1 MIVVT
6 GADGFLGSAVMAG
19 LAARGHALRGL
30 VRTLDASTVARPEYL
45 AVGDLARVGDETLRN
60 ALRGASAVVHLAAQA
75 HRPLDADIESAAALR
90 RVNVEASERL
100 ASATAAAGARHFVF
114 VSTVKVHGDRS
125 LPGRPLRES
134 DPPHPP
140 DEYAASKWAA
150 ERALAIVAERT
161 ALCVTALRLPLV
173 YGPGVK
179 ANFAALARAVARGV
193 PLPLAAVANK
203 RSVLGTGNFVS
214 ALAAL
219 LASDGAG
226 RHGQLTPYFVTD
238 AESVSTPDLVRA
250 LSQAFRVAP
259 RLFPF
264 PASALRIAG
273 AWLGKSETVERLL
286 DTLEADATTFRTH
299 YAWTPP
305 YSLAQGV
312 AAMLA
317 DRPPL

>member
-1 MIVVT
+1 VIVVT
-6 GADGFLGSAVMAG
+6 GARGFLGRAVMAG
-19 LAARGHALRGL
+19 FAERGLPVRGL
-30 VRTLDASTVARPEYL
+30 VRALDAATVARVQYF
-45 AVGDLARVGDETLRN
+45 AAGDLTTASDDTLRN

-75 HRPLDADIESAAALR
+75 HRPLDANAESEAALR

-100 ASATAAAGARHFVF
+100 ANAAAAAGAGHFVF
-114 VSTVKVHGDRS
+114 ASTVKVHGERS
-125 LPGRPLRES
+125 PPGRPLRES

-150 ERALAIVAERT
+150 ERALAVVAERT
-161 ALCVTALRLPLV
+161 ALRVTALRLPLA
-173 YGPGVK
+173 YGVGVK
-179 ANFAALARAVARGV
+179 ANFAALVRAVARGV

-219 LASDGAG
+219 LASEGASDRG
-226 RHGQLTPYFVTD
+226 RLTPYFVTD
-238 AESVSTPDLVRA
+238 AEPVSTPDLVRA
-250 LSQAFRVAP
+250 IAQALRLAP
-259 RLFPF
+259 HLFPV
-264 PASALRIAG
+264 PVSALRIAG
-273 AWLGKSETVERLL
+273 AWLGRSERVERLL
-286 DTLEADATTFRTH
+286 DTLEADATAFRTRF
-299 YAWTPP
+299 AWTPP